1 MLNESEIV
9 CRLAGTFFLSYM
21 LHPDGSPSERL
32 PWGEEKANAAS
43 MPNQNAG
50 FEGYPTVT
58 SNASTLSTEAIAST
72 AALCS
77 SVTFWQSPA

>member
-1 MLNESEIV
+1 MQT
-9 CRLAGTFFLSYM
+9 GGDFLFVLYAPPPGRQPVREAAM
-21 LHPDGSPSERL
+21 R
-32 PWGEEKANAAS
+32 GEEKANAAS